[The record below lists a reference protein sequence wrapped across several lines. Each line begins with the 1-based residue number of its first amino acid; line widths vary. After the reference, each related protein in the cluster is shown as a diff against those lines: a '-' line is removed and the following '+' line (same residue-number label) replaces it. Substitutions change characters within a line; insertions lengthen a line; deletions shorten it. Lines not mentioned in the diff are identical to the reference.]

1 MSVRFLCNTFTV
13 LAAALFLSAC
23 SGSPEM
29 NAAKATVEQAKPQP
43 TPPPE
48 PVAALTAFYEMY
60 RPARTWAPDLLPL
73 SLAANDLPGMKA
85 TGGKAGLWTAVFVSP
100 GRREARTYYYAV
112 MDSPLA
118 PKGATARA
126 VQAWG
131 GPTRDNHPFQ
141 NTEIMVNSDAAW
153 NTAATKAAAWL
164 KKHPDKPVMLQ
175 LVASARFP
183 SPVWFIMWGDK
194 KDGYAAFIN
203 ATTGD
208 PMSGK

>member
-85 TGGKAGLWTAVFVSP
+85 TGGKAGAWARVFRSP
-100 GRREARTYYYAV
+100 SPRGGRHLFLRRV
-112 MDSPLA
+112 DKSLA
-118 PKGATARA
+118 PKGAT
-126 VQAWG
+126 
-131 GPTRDNHPFQ
+131 
-141 NTEIMVNSDAAW
+141 
-153 NTAATKAAAWL
+153 
-164 KKHPDKPVMLQ
+164 
-175 LVASARFP
+175 
-183 SPVWFIMWGDK
+183 
-194 KDGYAAFIN
+194 
-203 ATTGD
+203 
-208 PMSGK
+208 